1 MVDPG
6 AWRLRIGG
14 RVDRELSLS
23 LEEIS
28 ARPAKS
34 LEVTMECAGNG
45 RARLS
50 PRPLSQPWL
59 LEAVGNAEWTGVPLR
74 GLLEEAG
81 VDEGAPEVLFRGL
94 DRGLEGGEEQ
104 SYERSLPL
112 EEAMSEDVL
121 LAYAMN
127 GAPLPPQH
135 GFPLRLVVPGS
146 YGMASV
152 KWLEAITV
160 LDSPFEGYQ
169 QARGYRLRQH
179 PDEPGEPVFRILPRS
194 LMVPP
199 GVPDFATRVRNLQPG
214 PCTLRGRAWSGLGA
228 IERVEVSA
236 DGGSSWSDARLG
248 PDPPR
253 WAWRSWEW
261 EWDPAQAGAHE
272 LCCRA
277 TDSAGNVQP
286 LEAAWNLGGYAN
298 NEVQRVAVVVAGD

>member
-81 VDEGAPEVLFRGL
+81 VDEGASEVLFRGL

-214 PCTLRGRAWSGLGA
+214 PCNAAR
-228 IERVEVSA
+228 
-236 DGGSSWSDARLG
+236 ARLVG
-248 PDPPR
+248 PRGDRTGRGERRRRLELERCPARPRPPQVGL
-253 WAWRSWEW
+253 ALMGVGVGPGAGRS
-261 EWDPAQAGAHE
+261 P
-272 LCCRA
+272 
-277 TDSAGNVQP
+277 
-286 LEAAWNLGGYAN
+286 
-298 NEVQRVAVVVAGD
+298 